1 MNLVRL
7 IAATALLGS
16 LGAAQAR
23 ADGKELL
30 FYNWTDYTSP
40 EMIKKFEAE
49 TGIKVTLDTYDSNE
63 TLLAKLKAGGTG
75 YDIVVPSSDFVPI
88 LIQEGLIQKVDVSK
102 MPGYDNLGTRWRQ
115 EPWDPG
121 NQYTIPWQWGLTSY
135 IVDTAVYKG
144 PTDSLKVLFE
154 PPAELAGKVG
164 MFGSPSEVISLALI
178 YLGKPL
184 CDSDPADMKA
194 VSALLEAQ
202 KPAVKLYNS
211 DGIKDRMVAGE
222 TAMHENWSGDAL
234 RARLE
239 KPTLKFVF
247 AKEGGVLW
255 VDNVAMATGARNP
268 ESAKKFFEFMLKPEN
283 AAMETNFA
291 GYQNGV
297 DASAKF
303 IKPEY
308 ASSPEFN
315 MPEDYK
321 ASFAKVCPEAA
332 TKAYDRIWTKLRQ

>member
-1 MNLVRL
+1 MKK
-7 IAATALLGS
+7 IAASLAAAAL
-16 LGAAQAR
+16 AAGFASPAL

-40 EMIKKFEAE
+40 DLIKKFEAE
-49 TGIKVTLDTYDSNE
+49 TGIKVTMDTYDSNE
-63 TLLAKLKAGGTG
+63 TLLAKMKSGGTG
-75 YDIVVPSSDFVPI
+75 YDVIVPSSDFVPI
-88 LIQEGLIQKVDVSK
+88 FVKEGLLEEIDASTL
-102 MPGYDNLGTRWRQ
+102 PGYDNLGARFKA

-121 NQYTIPWQWGLTSY
+121 NKYSIPWQWGLTSY

-144 PTDSLKVLFE
+144 PTDSLGVLFE
-154 PPAELAGKVG
+154 PPPELAGKVG

-184 CDSDPADMKA
+184 CDAEPADMKA
-194 VSALLEAQ
+194 VSELLEKQ

-255 VDNVAMATGARNP
+255 VDNLAVAKGAKNP
-268 ESAKKFFEFMLKPEN
+268 ESAKKFIAFMMRPEN
-283 AAMETNFA
+283 AALETDFA

-297 DASAKF
+297 EGSLKF

-308 ASSPEFN
+308 AKSPEFN
-315 MPEDYK
+315 MPAGYNAVFTK
-321 ASFAKVCPEAA
+321 ACPEAA